1 MTEHDLIII
10 GAGPAGATA
19 AIYATRA
26 GLKPVIFGGTAP
38 GGQLLLTHEIE
49 NFPGFENPIAGFELM
64 EHMHKQAKRL
74 GAVIV
79 NDEIVKAELDQR
91 PFRLHVSDGGVHTA
105 KALIIAT
112 GAQARWLGTESET
125 RLRGKGVSACAVC
138 DGFFY
143 RGKEVCV
150 VGGGDTAVG
159 DALFLTKFASK
170 VRLIHRRDQLRAC
183 PALAGA
189 AKRNPKIEFVW
200 DSVVEE
206 VLGTDAVTGIKVR
219 NVKTSAVSEIS
230 CSGLFMAI
238 GHVPSTALFKGQLE
252 LDGEGYIK
260 TSGVRTSVEGVFA
273 AGDVMD
279 PHYKQAVAAA
289 GTGCLAALEAEK
301 YLNLL

>member
-1 MTEHDLIII
+1 MLEDCYIII
-10 GAGPAGATA
+10 TDKKVSSMNDLLPVLEKIVQSGRPFLVIAEDVDGEALATLVVNKLRG
-19 AIYATRA
+19 T
-26 GLKPVIFGGTAP
+26 LKGCAVKAP
-38 GGQLLLTHEIE
+38 GFGDRRKDLLADIATLTGGEVISE
-49 NFPGFENPIAGFELM
+49 ERG
-64 EHMHKQAKRL
+64 MHKQAKRL

-230 CSGLFMAI
+230 CSGLFMAAPLTATWCA
-238 GHVPSTALFKGQLE
+238 VP
-252 LDGEGYIK
+252 IK
-260 TSGVRTSVEGVFA
+260 ITRV
-273 AGDVMD
+273 
-279 PHYKQAVAAA
+279 
-289 GTGCLAALEAEK
+289 
-301 YLNLL
+301 